1 MNLSKR
7 LEYFI
12 KGIFASL
19 LRSLLEQPAK
29 NLQPPYH
36 HILFLRFDVLG
47 DMILSL
53 PVFRATRRLL
63 PESKIDVLCS
73 MKNHVLLKGTS
84 LADHLYIFQ
93 KNPLKILSLIL
104 EIRKKKYDLIINLVT
119 RPSFTFGVVA
129 RLGGPAAVRLAGDQD
144 EFSYFYNRI
153 VELPPKSDIHMQKR
167 KFLLCNEII
176 KEDKS
181 DTIIPWVEYG
191 ADIKTS
197 VEQLYLQCLTDLGLN
212 YNQSKVIAI
221 NLSAGLARREWTLDK
236 NVDLLKNL
244 IPKYK
249 NKIDGWIVLTNPAK
263 PNEATELVRLVDSSR
278 IIAIPPQSDFR
289 IIMEFLTYVTALITP
304 DTSVTHAASAKGTPV
319 LVMTIGENVKIWDP
333 LGVVHEIVFSDDYFS
348 LKSLPVDK
356 VIVGFENL
364 MQRLKI

>member
-1 MNLSKR
+1 MNLGKR
-7 LEYFI
+7 LEYFL
-12 KGIFASL
+12 KGIAASL
-19 LRSLLEQPAK
+19 LRALLEQPAK
-29 NLQPPYH
+29 IPQPPYH
-36 HILFLRFDVLG
+36 RILFLRFDVLG

-53 PVFRATRRLL
+53 PVFKATRRLL
-63 PESKIDVLCS
+63 PDTRIDVLCS

-93 KNPLKILSLIL
+93 KNPLKILRLIL
-104 EIRKKKYDLIINLVT
+104 EIREKKYDLIINLVT

-129 RLGGPAAVRLAGDQD
+129 RLGGPVAVRLAGDQE

-153 VELPPKSDIHMQKR
+153 VELPPKSEIHMQKR
-167 KFLLCNEII
+167 KFLLCNEIV
-176 KEDKS
+176 KEDNS
-181 DTIIPWVEYG
+181 DTVIPWVEYS
-191 ADIKTS
+191 ADIKKS
-197 VEQLYLQCLTDLGLN
+197 VKKLYKQCLTDLGVDP
-212 YNQSKVIAI
+212 QRSKIVAI
-221 NLSAGLARREWTLDK
+221 NLSAGMARREWTLDK

-249 NKIDGWIVLTNPAK
+249 NKIDGWVVLTNPAK
-263 PNEATELVRLVDSSR
+263 PDEATELVRLVNSSR

-304 DTSVTHAASAKGTPV
+304 DTSVTHAASAAGTPV

-333 LGVVHEIVFSDDYFS
+333 IGVIHEIIFSDDYFS

-356 VIVGFENL
+356 VIAGFENL
-364 MQRLKI
+364 MQQLKI